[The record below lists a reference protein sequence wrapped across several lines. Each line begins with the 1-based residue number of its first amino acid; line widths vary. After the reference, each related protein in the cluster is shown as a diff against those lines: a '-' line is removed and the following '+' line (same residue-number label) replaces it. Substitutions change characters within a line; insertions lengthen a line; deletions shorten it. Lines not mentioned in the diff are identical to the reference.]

1 MLNFSLKKI
10 ILFLILAC
18 IFISFFLFNINDF
31 FTLDAIIKNNNLL
44 LEYVQK
50 NKYFSIF
57 LLYSIFL
64 ILLIFFIPIA
74 SIMVILSSYLFG
86 LFITIPISVLVVT
99 TGGLLNFFLLKK
111 INLIKVFEKA
121 NSYAIKLQNKIKK
134 NEFQYILILRLIPMP
149 FIIQNAVM
157 VILNVRLQNFLI
169 ATMIGVTPYAIIY
182 SLAGYKLKELIYSN
196 DTIGLKDIINYENF
210 LIIAIFITFI
220 FISIILK
227 KKIY

>member
-1 MLNFSLKKI
+1 MLNFSLKKTILSLI
-10 ILFLILAC
+10 IGF
-18 IFISFFLFNINDF
+18 IFISFFLFDINEF

-50 NKYFSIF
+50 NKYFSIL

-64 ILLIFFIPIA
+64 ILLIFFIHIA

-86 LFITIPISVLVVT
+86 LFITIPISILVVT
-99 TGGLLNFFLLKK
+99 IGGLLNFFLLKK
-111 INLIKVFEKA
+111 INLIKIFEKA
-121 NSYAIKLQNKIKK
+121 NSYALKLQNKIKK

-210 LIIAIFITFI
+210 LIIAIFVTFI

-227 KKIY
+227 KKIN

>member
-10 ILFLILAC
+10 ILFLIIAS

>member
-1 MLNFSLKKI
+1 MKLIINKRNFL
-10 ILFLILAC
+10 
-18 IFISFFLFNINDF
+18 
-31 FTLDAIIKNNNLL
+31 
-44 LEYVQK
+44 
-50 NKYFSIF
+50 
-57 LLYSIFL
+57 
-64 ILLIFFIPIA
+64 
-74 SIMVILSSYLFG
+74 
-86 LFITIPISVLVVT
+86 
-99 TGGLLNFFLLKK
+99 FLLKK

-157 VILNVRLQNFLI
+157 VILNVRLRNFLI

-227 KKIY
+227 KKIN

>member
-1 MLNFSLKKI
+1 MLNFSLKKTILSLI
-10 ILFLILAC
+10 IG
-18 IFISFFLFNINDF
+18 FIIIYFFLFDINEF

-50 NKYFSIF
+50 NKYFSIL

-64 ILLIFFIPIA
+64 ILLICFIPIA

-86 LFITIPISVLVVT
+86 LFITIPISILVVT
-99 TGGLLNFFLLKK
+99 IGGLLNFFLLKK
-111 INLIKVFEKA
+111 INLIKIFEKA
-121 NSYAIKLQNKIKK
+121 NSYALKLQNKIKK

-157 VILNVRLQNFLI
+157 VILNVRLRNFLI
-169 ATMIGVTPYAIIY
+169 ATMIGVTPYAVIY
-182 SLAGYKLKELIYSN
+182 SLAGYKLKELIYCKEW
-196 DTIGLKDIINYENF
+196 IGLKDIINYENF
-210 LIIAIFITFI
+210 LIIVIFITFV

-227 KKIY
+227 KKIN

>member
-1 MLNFSLKKI
+1 MLNFSLKKTILSLI
-10 ILFLILAC
+10 IGF
-18 IFISFFLFNINDF
+18 IFISFFLFDINEF

-50 NKYFSIF
+50 NKYFSIL

-64 ILLIFFIPIA
+64 ILLICFIPIA

-86 LFITIPISVLVVT
+86 LFITIPISILVVT
-99 TGGLLNFFLLKK
+99 IGGLLNFFLLKK
-111 INLIKVFEKA
+111 INLIKIFEKA
-121 NSYAIKLQNKIKK
+121 NSYALKLQNKIKK

-210 LIIAIFITFI
+210 LIIVIFITFV

-227 KKIY
+227 KKIN

>member
-1 MLNFSLKKI
+1 MLNFSLKKTILSLI
-10 ILFLILAC
+10 IGF
-18 IFISFFLFNINDF
+18 IFISFFLFDINEF

-50 NKYFSIF
+50 NKYFSIL

-64 ILLIFFIPIA
+64 ILLICFIPIA

-86 LFITIPISVLVVT
+86 LFITIPISILVVT
-99 TGGLLNFFLLKK
+99 IGGLLNFFLLKK
-111 INLIKVFEKA
+111 INLIKIFEKA
-121 NSYAIKLQNKIKK
+121 NSYALKLQNKIKK

-157 VILNVRLQNFLI
+157 VILNVRLRNFLI
-169 ATMIGVTPYAIIY
+169 ATMIGVTPYAVIY
-182 SLAGYKLKELIYSN
+182 SLAGYKLKELIYSKES
-196 DTIGLKDIINYENF
+196 IGLKDIINYENF
-210 LIIAIFITFI
+210 LIIVIFITFV

-227 KKIY
+227 KKIN

>member
-1 MLNFSLKKI
+1 MLNFSLKKTILSLI
-10 ILFLILAC
+10 IGF
-18 IFISFFLFNINDF
+18 IFIFFFLFDINEF

-50 NKYFSIF
+50 NKYFSIL

-64 ILLIFFIPIA
+64 ILLICFIPIA

-86 LFITIPISVLVVT
+86 LFITIPISILVVT
-99 TGGLLNFFLLKK
+99 IGGLLNFFLLKK
-111 INLIKVFEKA
+111 INFKKIFEKA
-121 NSYAIKLQNKIKK
+121 NSYALKLQNKIKK

-182 SLAGYKLKELIYSN
+182 SLAGYKLKELIYSKES
-196 DTIGLKDIINYENF
+196 IGLKDIINYENF
-210 LIIAIFITFI
+210 LIIVIFITFV

-227 KKIY
+227 KKIN